1 MGLGPAAA
9 TLARVATDLARAWK
23 QTGEHWLDPKRVEFE
38 KQYVTG
44 LLTDLHTASK
54 SVVEL
59 DRLMMEIRADCEE

>member
-9 TLARVATDLARAWK
+9 TLARVATDLSRAWR
-23 QTGEHWLDPKRVEFE
+23 QTSEHWVDSKRVEFE

-44 LLTDLHTASK
+44 LLTDLRTASK

-59 DRLMMEIRADCEE
+59 DRLMMEIRTDCEE